1 MNTHDQTPADDVQPA
16 DPGEQLSESLAGPD
30 ETYIVEES
38 PKSNSQGTLL
48 MTLLLVAAGAGAWWW
63 FKSGPATASAS
74 QPPEVAQA
82 DATISQFLKHD
93 SENMRSMRRMFDSTQ
108 QFVEQ
113 FKSYPSMKQ
122 VPLTE
127 LHTNPFRFAKASAGE
142 ESDQQVK
149 QQREQQRQ
157 EALQAVQELSL
168 QSILVSGSSSACMI
182 NNKMYQEGE
191 QVDAFLVEKISS
203 ASVVVRKGPYRFE
216 LKMAR

>member
-1 MNTHDQTPADDVQPA
+1 MNKFDQTPAEEMDPA
-16 DPGEQLSESLAGPD
+16 NPGQQLTETLSAGD

-38 PKSNSQGTLL
+38 TKKNSPSTLL
-48 MTLLLVAAGAGAWWW
+48 LTLLLVAAGGGGWWW

-74 QPPEVAQA
+74 QSPEVAQA

-93 SENMRSMRRMFDSTQ
+93 NENMRSMRRMFDSTQ

-113 FKSYPSMKQ
+113 FRSYPSMKQ

-127 LHTNPFRFAKASAGE
+127 LHTNPFRFAKATDGQ
-142 ESDQQVK
+142 ESDLQVK
-149 QQREQQRQ
+149 EKREQQRQ

-168 QSILVSGSSSACMI
+168 QSILVSGNSSACMI

-191 QVDAFLVEKISS
+191 QVNSFLVEKISS
-203 ASVVVRKGPYRFE
+203 GSVVVRKGPYRFE